1 LGYWRG
7 LSDGQQRFGAIL
19 HPKIANVKESS
30 MERLKTEIRAMIET
44 KRTT

>member
-19 HPKIANVKESS
+19 HPKIANVKKN
-30 MERLKTEIRAMIET
+30 MFET
-44 KRTT
+44 